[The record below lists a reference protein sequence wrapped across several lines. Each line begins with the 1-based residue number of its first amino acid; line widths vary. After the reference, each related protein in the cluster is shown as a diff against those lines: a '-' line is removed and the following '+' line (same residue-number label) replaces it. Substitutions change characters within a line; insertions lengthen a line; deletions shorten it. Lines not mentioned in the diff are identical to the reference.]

1 MEGPADIVFEILSLS
16 TRTYDLEQK
25 LPLYLEKGVQEV
37 WIIDPEDQSISR
49 YAKEN
54 VVEQAKGEQF
64 VWSNVLSPFG
74 LTPTWLWGTSPS
86 APSECLS
93 YLLKES

>member
-1 MEGPADIVFEILSLS
+1 MYLRSFLLVLEHI
-16 TRTYDLEQK
+16 DLEQK
-25 LPLYLEKGVQEV
+25 LPLYLEKGVHEV

-64 VWSNVLSPFG
+64 V
-74 LTPTWLWGTSPS
+74 
-86 APSECLS
+86 
-93 YLLKES
+93 